1 MGAAA
6 SVKNEEEIRQ
16 MDTEQLAKYAEDNKM
31 NKFVSDTIR
40 KKDVDGEL
48 VYQLDDGDLL
58 ELADNKNLQKK
69 RLSAAFGQLPR
80 GGTTRGKNKNT
91 NTSAATN
98 IVKYGKKI
106 SLHLGVGKG
115 YTNWNTLPNAES
127 DAVALQ
133 KRFQLEVLWKVCRL
147 SIS

>member
-6 SVKNEEEIRQ
+6 SVKNEEEIRR

-58 ELADNKNLQKK
+58 ELADNKNIQKK

-80 GGTTRGKNKNT
+80 GGTRGKHGG
-91 NTSAATN
+91 
-98 IVKYGKKI
+98 VKPQSKEQQQPREYINSDGIFCGLFCYFCRYHWFVHHANGIHQYVPKTKMHHTE
-106 SLHLGVGKG
+106 HL
-115 YTNWNTLPNAES
+115 N
-127 DAVALQ
+127 
-133 KRFQLEVLWKVCRL
+133 
-147 SIS
+147 

>member
-1 MGAAA
+1 M
-6 SVKNEEEIRQ
+6 
-16 MDTEQLAKYAEDNKM
+16 
-31 NKFVSDTIR
+31 
-40 KKDVDGEL
+40 KK
-48 VYQLDDGDLL
+48 
-58 ELADNKNLQKK
+58 
-69 RLSAAFGQLPR
+69 LPR

-91 NTSAATN
+91 NTTAATN

-133 KRFQLEVLWKVCRL
+133 KRFQLLDFDYKME
-147 SIS
+147 